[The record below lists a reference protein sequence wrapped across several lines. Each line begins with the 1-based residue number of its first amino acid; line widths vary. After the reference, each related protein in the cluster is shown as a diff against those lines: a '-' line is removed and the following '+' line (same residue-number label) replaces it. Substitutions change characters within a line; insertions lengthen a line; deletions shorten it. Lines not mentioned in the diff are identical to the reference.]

1 MAASGVPEARTGER
15 ADERTGERAH
25 EWAGLL
31 PDPPTVSFASDNAAG
46 VAPEVMAALVAA
58 NTPAALAYG
67 DDRWTRDLTSAF
79 RQLFD
84 APVEVLP
91 CWGGTGAN
99 VVGLASM
106 LAPWQAVICTDQA
119 HIVTDE
125 GGSPT
130 RFTGSMLLAEP
141 TTDGKLDPA
150 AITGRS
156 SWIGSVHHPQPA
168 VVSISQTTEFGTV
181 YSCDE
186 IGALAQA
193 AHAAGM
199 LVHLDG
205 ARIANAVAATGAD
218 LVAMVRDTGVD
229 VMTFGA
235 TKNGAM
241 YGEAVVYL
249 RTDLADAARFHQ
261 KQAAQ
266 LPSKMRFVS
275 AQMLALLNDDLWV
288 TNAAHANAMAGLLA
302 EGVAGIDGIT
312 VVGSPQANAVFVA
325 ASDDLLDRLAQW
337 SFFWRMGDAGLARWM
352 TSFST
357 TPEHVATFIEGVRV
371 LASFRQ
377 PGAGG

>member
-1 MAASGVPEARTGER
+1 MTAPRQQ
-15 ADERTGERAH
+15 H
-25 EWAGLL
+25 MKL
-31 PDPPTVSFASDNAAG
+31 PDPPEVSFASDNAAG

-67 DDRWTRDLTSAF
+67 DDRWTRDLTAAF
-79 RQLFD
+79 GRVFGT
-84 APVEVLP
+84 AVEVLP

-106 LAPWQAVICTDQA
+106 LEPWQAVICTDQA

-130 RFTGSMLLAEP
+130 RFIGAMLLAEP
-141 TTDGKLDPA
+141 TSDGKLDPA
-150 AITGRS
+150 AITRRS
-156 SWIGSVHHPQPA
+156 GWTGSVHHPQPA

-181 YSCDE
+181 YTTDE
-186 IGALAQA
+186 IGVLADA

-205 ARIANAVAATGAD
+205 ARIANAVAATGDD
-218 LVAMVRDTGVD
+218 LVTMVRDTGVD

-249 RTDLADAARFHQ
+249 RTDLAAAARFHH

-275 AQMLALLNDDLWV
+275 AQMLALLDGDLWV
-288 TNAAHANAMAGLLA
+288 ANAAHANAMARLLA
-302 EGVAGIDGIT
+302 DAVDDIDGLT
-312 VVGSPQANAVFVA
+312 VVGTPQANAVFVA
-325 ASDDLLDRLAQW
+325 APDDLLDQLAQW

-352 TSFST
+352 TSFVT
-357 TPEHVATFIEGVRV
+357 TPEDVAVFVDGVRV
-371 LASFRQ
+371 LASVRQ
-377 PGAGG
+377 RGSGG

>member
-1 MAASGVPEARTGER
+1 VG
-15 ADERTGERAH
+15 D
-25 EWAGLL
+25 L
-31 PDPPTVSFASDNAAG
+31 PDPPAVSFASDNAAG
-46 VAPEVMAALVAA
+46 VAPAVMTALASA

-67 DDRWTRDLTSAF
+67 DDRWTRDLTVAF
-79 RQLFD
+79 QRLFD
-84 APVEVLP
+84 APVEVLV

-106 LAPWQAVICTDQA
+106 LSPWQAVICTDQS

-130 RFTGSMLLAEP
+130 RFIGSMLLAEP
-141 TTDGKLDPA
+141 TSDGKLDPA
-150 AITGRS
+150 AITRRS
-156 SWIGSVHHPQPA
+156 GWAGSVHHPQPA

-181 YSCDE
+181 YSTDE
-186 IGALAQA
+186 IGVLADA

-205 ARIANAVAATGAD
+205 ARIANAVAATGDD
-218 LVAMVRDTGVD
+218 LVTMVRDTGVD

-249 RTDLADAARFHQ
+249 RTDLAASARFHH

-275 AQMLALLNDDLWV
+275 AQMLALLDGDLWV
-288 TNAAHANAMAGLLA
+288 ANAAHANAMARLLA
-302 EGVAGIDGIT
+302 DAVGAIEGIRL
-312 VVGSPQANAVFVA
+312 VGQPEANAVFVTA
-325 ASDDLLDRLAQW
+325 ADDLLDRLAQW

-357 TPEHVATFIEGVRV
+357 TPEDVATFAEGVRV
-371 LASFRQ
+371 LASR
-377 PGAGG
+377 